1 MGAGNVIQNFWKR
14 LTAEP
19 PLQPP
24 EHSHHGGAGAPG
36 MFRMEDTLQILP
48 GSLGHDGITLANG
61 ALRKLRREG
70 LEFESLDLKTV
81 DN

>member
-19 PLQPP
+19 SL
-24 EHSHHGGAGAPG
+24 SHLNTATTGGAEAPG
-36 MFRMEDTLQILP
+36 MFRMEDTLQVLP

-61 ALRKLRREG
+61 ALRKRRREG
-70 LEFESLDLKTV
+70 LEFESPDLKTV